1 MILEKIKTQECDRWY
16 LDEVLY
22 DRLVCRTNFVGDP
35 FASIEFVLKKGDS
48 NKAFVLYKSE
58 ANMSGTEMF
67 FQKEISVEKYL
78 SMAVGMSEMFFDY
91 IL

>member
-1 MILEKIKTQECDRWY
+1 MILEKIKPQECDRWY

-22 DRLVCRTNFVGDP
+22 DRLVYRTNFVSDP

-58 ANMSGTEMF
+58 DNMSGTEMF

-78 SMAVGMSEMFFDY
+78 SLADGMSDMFFDY
-91 IL
+91 IV